1 MIHSKNNTGFTLIE
15 VLLALSLMAMILT
28 PIFISENSIMLSVG
42 NFRGRLERI
51 TLAKNYLVHAHKN
64 ALEDKKTGPVSHE
77 DPQTTLTYKQ
87 TKTSGPLAKQ
97 FKDIYRETVTIE
109 WTEGTDKHRDV
120 LVSFIFKPEKKA
132 EQK

>member
-1 MIHSKNNTGFTLIE
+1 MIHSKSNNGFTLIE

-28 PIFISENSIMLSVG
+28 PILISENSIMLSVG
-42 NFRGRLERI
+42 NFRGRLDRI
-51 TLAKNYLVHAHKN
+51 TMAKNYLVHAHKN
-64 ALEDKKTGPVSHE
+64 ALEDKKTGPMTVE

-87 TKTSGPLAKQ
+87 SKASGPTAKV

-109 WTEGTDKHRDV
+109 WTEGNDKRRDV
-120 LVSFIFKPEKKA
+120 LVSFVFKPAKKT